1 MKDHTI
7 HHIVTRDD
15 IQTRCLGE
23 RIGERI
29 PGGMVIRLTG
39 ELGAGKTRF
48 VQGLA
53 RGLAVPETYDITS
66 PTYTLIH
73 EYPAR
78 IPFYHVDLYRI
89 GSSMDA
95 EGIGLWDLFS
105 QDAVVAVEWADRLD
119 DGDWPEDSL
128 CLELRILAN
137 DIRIINL
144 IGGGLQTTDLIE
156 EVVAKYSIKC
166 ANTLK

>member
-1 MKDHTI
+1 MKDYTI

-23 RIGERI
+23 CIGELI
-29 PGGMVIRLTG
+29 PHGMAIRLTG

-89 GSSMDA
+89 GSAMDA
-95 EGIGLWDLFS
+95 EDIGLWDLFS

-119 DGDWPEDSL
+119 DGDWPDDSL
-128 CLELRILAN
+128 CLEIRVQK
-137 DIRIINL
+137 DDTRIIGL
-144 IGGGLQTTDLIE
+144 FGGGLQIADLIH